1 MKFRILIVDDDK
13 EILETLQSRLAREG
27 YEVVTA
33 LDGEEALLKVKQDD
47 PDIIILDLLLPKLNG
62 FEVLKEI
69 RQKYEDKWRPVII
82 ISAQAELDS
91 LRKGYALEADH
102 YLTKPVTMEKVLQ
115 GVETLASLIPLRI
128 HKE

>member
-13 EILETLQSRLAREG
+13 EILDTLQSRLAREG

>member
-13 EILETLQSRLAREG
+13 EILETLQSRLDREG

>member
-1 MKFRILIVDDDK
+1 LD
-13 EILETLQSRLAREG
+13 REG